1 MTSESDRE
9 AATGVLQ
16 KYYVE
21 SILNI
26 KDIDPDV
33 MTGFWHEMAPF
44 IPDKANTY
52 ITGWYTEDPPAGS
65 IDSILSRQ
73 QTLVVANASFLYLDM
88 PYSLHAEE
96 PGLPWAA
103 YTSTRRIHDFDPFD
117 CWDIDSESNI
127 KGIQAQLWTETVYD
141 LRLLFT
147 ITYSRVCLPSLN
159 ELGAK
164 NLALGVILRMQSG
177 SRELAHLDTLGIK
190 YRLPPPGIQ
199 IDNHYLKAN
208 FYLSGSNHPPQ
219 PAGEKIRRQT
229 TPS

>member
-1 MTSESDRE
+1 MAGLRLRHIHLGGDELPAGAWLGSPVCRNAPFWSPDWDMTSESDRE

-26 KDIDPDV
+26 IRDIDPDV

-44 IPDKANTY
+44 IPDKANAY
-52 ITGWYTEDPPAGS
+52 VIGWYTEDPPAGS

-73 QTLVVANASFLYLDM
+73 QNLVVANASFLYLDM

-141 LRLLFT
+141 QATLHYYLFPRRLA
-147 ITYSRVCLPSLN
+147 VAEQAWC
-159 ELGAK
+159 K
-164 NLALGVILRMQSG
+164 
-177 SRELAHLDTLGIK
+177 
-190 YRLPPPGIQ
+190 
-199 IDNHYLKAN
+199 
-208 FYLSGSNHPPQ
+208 
-219 PAGEKIRRQT
+219 KIW
-229 TPS
+229 PLE